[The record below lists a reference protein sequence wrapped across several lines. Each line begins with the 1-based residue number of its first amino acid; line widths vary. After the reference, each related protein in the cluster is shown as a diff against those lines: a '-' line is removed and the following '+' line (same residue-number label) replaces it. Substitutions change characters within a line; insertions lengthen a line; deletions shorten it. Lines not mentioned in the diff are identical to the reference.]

1 MSPIPR
7 DYRKQKDPRLFSIE
21 ILIELISQ
29 KVNEFTSREIAD
41 LFKIPIAESC
51 TRINVLKRY
60 GCIKVIKPETYP
72 RVYEITDWGKRYSE
86 KKKKEY
92 GL

>member
-7 DYRKQKDPRLFSIE
+7 DYRKQTNPKLFSIE

-29 KVNEFTSREIAD
+29 NVNEFTSREVAD
-41 LFKIPIAESC
+41 LFKISIAEAC

-60 GCIKVIKPETYP
+60 GSIKIIKPETYP
-72 RVYEITDWGKRYSE
+72 RVYEITDWGKKFSE
-86 KKKKEY
+86 KKRKEY

>member
-1 MSPIPR
+1 MPIPR

-41 LFKIPIAESC
+41 LFKIPIAEAC
-51 TRINVLKRY
+51 TRANVLKRY

-86 KKKKEY
+86 IKRKEY